1 MDQQTSEKTKRSNRS
16 PPYALFNLLVIV
28 VAIAYGAY
36 HQMYLAKQ
44 PGEATTASEQSVDV
58 PSVDDELEKI
68 PLFTVDELNK
78 FDGVS
83 KYHFILISDFTRLDI
98 KSKRKQKKFLRRF

>member
-1 MDQQTSEKTKRSNRS
+1 MDQQTSEKTKRSSKRS

-36 HQMYLAKQ
+36 HQMYLAKD
-44 PGEATTASEQSVDV
+44 ATTASEELADV
-58 PSVDDELEKI
+58 PTGEDEMEKIQLFTADELK
-68 PLFTVDELNK
+68 K

-83 KYHFILISDFTRLDI
+83 KYHIILESD
-98 KSKRKQKKFLRRF
+98 